1 MFGMGFMEILL
12 IAIVAII
19 ALGPDKLPTA
29 MVEIAKFLKKFKS
42 GVEDAKSTL
51 DNELNISEMRE
62 EAAKYK
68 AQIEDAK
75 STLNMKENLDLGL
88 NNIINE
94 DDTPKAK
101 KDKSEKTEEKV
112 SLKEPKKK
120 KKKKDSAKEE
130 KKAEEKKVQEKVTE
144 KIEEAEIIDDSGADA
159 MNKFK
164 VDFEDYDGT
173 EEIK

>member
-1 MFGMGFMEILL
+1 MFGMGFMEIFL

-19 ALGPDKLPTA
+19 ALGPEKLPTA

-51 DNELNISEMRE
+51 DNELNITEMKA

-75 STLNMKENLDLGL
+75 SSLNIKENLNLDLDNIL
-88 NNIINE
+88 SDDNVPESINN
-94 DDTPKAK
+94 DDN
-101 KDKSEKTEEKV
+101 STEEKA
-112 SLKEPKKK
+112 SIKKEKKK
-120 KKKKDSAKEE
+120 KKKKTESIQKIDKVEE
-130 KKAEEKKVQEKVTE
+130 SSEIKKVEPAPVLN
-144 KIEEAEIIDDSGADA
+144 SNADA

-164 VDFEDYDGT
+164 VDFDDVEDN
-173 EEIK
+173 K

>member
-19 ALGPDKLPTA
+19 ALGPEKLPSA
-29 MVEIAKFLKKFKS
+29 MVDIAKFLKKFKS

-51 DNELNISEMRE
+51 DNELNISEMKE
-62 EAAKYK
+62 EAARYK

-75 STLNMKENLDLGL
+75 ATLNVKENLDLDL
-88 NNIINE
+88 NKIINE
-94 DDTPKAK
+94 DDDK
-101 KDKSEKTEEKV
+101 KPSENKEKV

-120 KKKKDSAKEE
+120 KKKKKEESKTKEE
-130 KKAEEKKVQEKVTE
+130 KQNKVEE
-144 KIEEAEIIDDSGADA
+144 KIEEAELVDDSGADA

-164 VDFEDYDGT
+164 VDLEDFDGT

>member
-1 MFGMGFMEILL
+1 MFGMGFMEIFL
-12 IAIVAII
+12 IAIVAIV

-51 DNELNISEMRE
+51 DNELNITEMKA

-75 STLNMKENLDLGL
+75 STLNIKENMDFDLD
-88 NNIINE
+88 NIIN
-94 DDTPKAK
+94 DDKKENNSDEKPK
-101 KDKSEKTEEKV
+101 EEKV
-112 SLKEPKKK
+112 SLKKEKKK
-120 KKKKDSAKEE
+120 KKKEQKVETPVEETQEESSADK
-130 KKAEEKKVQEKVTE
+130 
-144 KIEEAEIIDDSGADA
+144 

-164 VDFEDYDGT
+164 VDFDDLGDD
-173 EEIK
+173 K

>member
-1 MFGMGFMEILL
+1 MFGMGFMEIFL

-19 ALGPDKLPTA
+19 ALGPEKLPTA

-51 DNELNISEMRE
+51 DNELNISEMKA

-75 STLNMKENLDLGL
+75 STLNIKENLNLDL
-88 NNIINE
+88 NDIINE
-94 DDTPKAK
+94 NTNTK
-101 KDKSEKTEEKV
+101 KDNNNQDTSSLEKKEEATT
-112 SLKEPKKK
+112 KEPKKK
-120 KKKKDSAKEE
+120 KKKKEDKSTQKTSEDTVKEE
-130 KKAEEKKVQEKVTE
+130 SNSAN
-144 KIEEAEIIDDSGADA
+144 A

-164 VDFEDYDGT
+164 VDFDDL
-173 EEIK
+173 EENK

>member
-1 MFGMGFMEILL
+1 MFGMGFMEIFL

-19 ALGPDKLPTA
+19 ALGPEKLPTA

-51 DNELNISEMRE
+51 DNELNITEMKA

-75 STLNMKENLDLGL
+75 STLNIKENMDLNLD
-88 NNIINE
+88 NIINDE
-94 DDTPKAK
+94 KETDNTNDEKPK
-101 KDKSEKTEEKV
+101 EEKV
-112 SLKEPKKK
+112 SLKKPKKK
-120 KKKKDSAKEE
+120 KKKE
-130 KKAEEKKVQEKVTE
+130 E
-144 KIEEAEIIDDSGADA
+144 KIEEAVEEKPKEESSADK

-164 VDFEDYDGT
+164 VDFDELEDD
-173 EEIK
+173 K